1 LPANID
7 AISLGD
13 LAKVLSRVEADAIA
27 RGAPPDKVKGV
38 TRELYAK
45 WTSHHPSPSVYQMP
59 AAAMSN
65 LIVSRAAS
73 SKRDISS
80 ALVTTYGPR

>member
-1 LPANID
+1 
-7 AISLGD
+7 
-13 LAKVLSRVEADAIA
+13 
-27 RGAPPDKVKGV
+27 
-38 TRELYAK
+38 
-45 WTSHHPSPSVYQMP
+45 MP